1 MKLPEKEQKN
11 LLEEMEGKKIEL
23 SDVEKKQTEIQG
35 NIELNKAEM
44 VREVETL
51 LERLKKKK
59 EHKVEFTVK
68 EYKKYVSC
76 IKQLERLLQ

>member
-1 MKLPEKEQKN
+1 
-11 LLEEMEGKKIEL
+11 
-23 SDVEKKQTEIQG
+23 
-35 NIELNKAEM
+35 M

-59 EHKVEFTVK
+59 KERKVEFTVK
-68 EYKKYVSC
+68 EYKKYISC